1 MKEIKFIERSSGF
14 ESSLPA
20 RIIWMTNEVPTQA
33 DQPEKKEQLE
43 VKEKMEAAELDKVVD
58 RIKNLSLTNKNISI
72 DAKGNV
78 DALKFRTALNKIVA
92 DEKLETLVG
101 VKNLANFLH
110 YGLMERVTGKSPDKI
125 GGSMGGNELTKWLKE
140 NNIAGF
146 TIQDGNWEFFDKGG
160 KPISAPYKLD
170 KPVADGK
177 KTELKTEQKDKIG
190 VSKGVDLAKKRSQEE
205 SAKKSQE
212 ATSEAERLKIE
223 NLEKAKSDK
232 PVALKDLKSI
242 DDLATK
248 LESSVTKDGKAA
260 IKKSEIQSAL
270 SEYIKAAGIKGEN
283 DQKKFEN
290 FLANLQKNYLAA
302 GIEGGKIGFYR
313 LRDGKFDSNPSGL
326 NLIVD
331 GKHVPTE
338 IYVNE
343 AVKKSQEAKAKD
355 AEKKVKMDGE
365 LKPTKYDATE
375 LAVQKLL
382 LGKENPAEGEK
393 MPEVNARYLN
403 AYEAIMK
410 FDGHGVDFDLKF
422 NDAPMKCRFYET
434 KDGAYKIKYG
444 DGEKQY
450 ALFRPESGAKNPLQD
465 AQAYFIKMLNSG
477 EFLQKIQSFNIA
489 DKQLV
494 GAFGQV
500 IDAGPKKLAA
510 NKVQYEFD
518 WNKGW
523 DPDVVIEAAPHGE
536 LLINIKKSGIGPG
549 GKDNYEFRAGSFQDM
564 MRHLK
569 SIQQEVENPGSF
581 DQKDLAMMNFFR
593 SGRDSLQS
601 YTKSGGADPY
611 DAGKILNIRSVHSTV
626 EAKSGQGVFV
636 EFDWLSKLDPPKI
649 LQVTVKNGVYD
660 YIIRPGDFHLPVK
673 QSPESGGFAQAMKA
687 LSEYKKQETEKGG
700 GELAKQKANQLI
712 EKYNKSLAKDKSD
725 AYNEVELRS
734 NVVIKAVLGDTVYLS
749 MVEGLAPTGFDFAT
763 RDKSGKV
770 LGIDRAV
777 SEGYLIIGKPFE
789 AVKKVD
795 SAAKKSPEKPLDR
808 ISAGLDIDKEN
819 PAIVDRSEKETA
831 LANLLKGVKNAQ
843 VREILKAALLARM
856 ADLVSDKTDK
866 NEKIKYYQD
875 RARDFYIGNSGR
887 TLEEKIT
894 DTNKVKPADYMV
906 KVSNELFGEKYLTEL
921 PNTRSVMVSLVYR
934 IRDLVLQDQQ
944 FKSDTVKA
952 DQIKK
957 SYADA
962 IKDAVADLIKGNQF
976 KKGESKVG
984 YDKKIQELVFKKIK
998 MPEKYLSEYKDNEA
1012 KKPVYAEYQ
1021 KSAPPEQPKDRLPVK
1036 VEKEKTPIDFAEKK
1050 ESIEKISAKV
1060 TDAVTRARIDAYL
1073 KARMLDMKTEPNGTE
1088 LPKVYYERKAWE
1100 LLRDF
1105 LELKGEYYDQKGGI
1119 NKDLQKSI
1127 LSKLNDKKIQ
1137 SGLFDKVDSYSDKKD
1152 FLKDQPRT
1160 KAYLNG
1166 LMQNFDKQVN
1176 ISDSE
1181 KLKSIRTAY
1190 LEGLTEIANEFIKTK
1205 SYPIKKGQL
1214 KTDYD
1219 YGMLKDISWKIK
1231 SPTEFAKEYQDNLDQ
1246 KDKYKKYTETQEKAK
1261 KSVEDYET
1269 AKKNPHQMSFS
1280 EFEKAKMAGAAPEAW
1295 RIFKDS
1301 KAIRLDNV
1309 SLSRIEDNSAVSNPV
1324 SFNIIVGPKYE
1335 QRPFTLTFTKKDGKL
1350 ELGLAKGWN
1359 NVNFSKKQ
1367 SVDLPE
1373 IGKPIPKSE
1382 DPLKKILAA
1391 HYGMEAQTTDMLEK
1405 WVNDGE
1411 KIDKKTEAK
1420 TETKSEVQKA
1430 PEKPVE
1436 QKKDQVVIKPVEK
1449 KAA

>member
-1 MKEIKFIERSSGF
+1 
-14 ESSLPA
+14 
-20 RIIWMTNEVPTQA
+20 MTNEVPTQA

-140 NNIAGF
+140 NKIAGF

-170 KPVADGK
+170 TPVADGK
-177 KTELKTEQKDKIG
+177 KTGLKTEQKDKIG
-190 VSKGVDLAKKRSQEE
+190 VSKGVDLAKKKAQEE

-242 DDLATK
+242 DDLANK

-331 GKHVPTE
+331 GKPVPTE

-355 AEKKVKMDGE
+355 SEKKVKMDGE

-382 LGKENPAEGEK
+382 LGKEKPAEGEK

-410 FDGHGVDFDLKF
+410 FEKGTPVEFKLTLNDSPIDCSFYKALDGRYILTYGKG
-422 NDAPMKCRFYET
+422 ET
-434 KDGAYKIKYG
+434 
-444 DGEKQY
+444 QY
-450 ALFRPESGAKNPLQD
+450 AYFTPEKSSKSLLEDAKS
-465 AQAYFIKMLNSG
+465 FFVKFLNSG
-477 EFLQKIQSFNIA
+477 EMFQAIQSNNIKNKNNFENLNGEKGEPSKEVNQRV
-489 DKQLV
+489 D
-494 GAFGQV
+494 
-500 IDAGPKKLAA
+500 DGPKILAN
-510 NKVQYEFD
+510 NKVKYEFD

-523 DPDVVIEAAPHGE
+523 DPDVTIEALPHGE
-536 LLINIKKSGIGPG
+536 LKVLIEKSGIGLNG
-549 GKDNYEFRAGSFQDM
+549 ENFYEFRASGFRDM

-569 SIQQEVENPGSF
+569 SIQKEVENPGSF

-601 YTKSGGADPY
+601 YTKSGGADSY
-611 DAGKILNIRSVHSTV
+611 DAGKILNVRSVHSTV
-626 EAKSGQGVFV
+626 EAKSSQGVFV

-649 LQVTVKNGVYD
+649 LQIAVENGVYD

-763 RDKSGKV
+763 RDKSRKV

-789 AVKKVD
+789 AAKKVD

-808 ISAGLDIDKEN
+808 ISAGLDKDKEN

-875 RARDFYIGNSGR
+875 RARAFYIGDSGR

-906 KVSNELFGEKYLTEL
+906 KASNELFGEKYLTEL

-934 IRDLVLQDQQ
+934 IRDLVLQDQE
-944 FKSDTVKA
+944 FKSDTIKA

-957 SYADA
+957 LYADA

-1012 KKPVYAEYQ
+1012 KKPAYAEYQ
-1021 KSAPPEQPKDRLPVK
+1021 KSAPPEQPKDKLSVK

-1060 TDAVTRARIDAYL
+1060 TDAITRTRVDAYL
-1073 KARMLDMKTEPNGTE
+1073 KARMLDMKTEPSGTE

-1105 LELKGEYYDQKGGI
+1105 LELKGEYYDQKDGI

-1190 LEGLTEIANEFIKTK
+1190 LEGVTEIANEFIKTK
-1205 SYPIKKGQL
+1205 PYPTKKGQL

-1231 SPTEFAKEYQDNLDQ
+1231 SPAEFAKEYQDNLDQ

-1295 RIFKDS
+1295 RIFKDTKS
-1301 KAIRLDNV
+1301 VRLDNV

-1335 QRPFTLTFTKKDGKL
+1335 QIPFTITFTKKDGKL

-1382 DPLKKILAA
+1382 DPLKNTLALY
-1391 HYGMEAQTTDMLEK
+1391 YGGETADKLEH
-1405 WVNDGE
+1405 WVEEGE
-1411 KIDKKTEAK
+1411 KVDTKAGEKADQKTESK
-1420 TETKSEVQKA
+1420 KN
-1430 PEKPVE
+1430 PDKPVE